1 MYRNRRLKRFIHRL
15 RDNGVSDALKNV
27 CNYAMWELKIKLA
40 CDINKSLPAT
50 TKIGHPVGIVI
61 GGDVIIGENVQ
72 INQNVTLGERGNGHK
87 KGKPTIEDNVI
98 IYSGAVILG
107 DITVGKNAIIGANSV
122 ILADVDPNN
131 TVVGV
136 HK

>member
-1 MYRNRRLKRFIHRL
+1 
-15 RDNGVSDALKNV
+15 
-27 CNYAMWELKIKLA
+27 MWELKIKLA